1 MEHWRIGSLG
11 IGCLG
16 KFAVSGEGKR
26 MQGRV
31 VIVTGAAKGI
41 GRHAAHTLVK
51 AGARVVLADTDVERM
66 RKTFN
71 ELQALKA
78 EALAVTTDVRDE
90 KHVRRMVHEVV
101 DHFGQIDG

>member
-1 MEHWRIGSLG
+1 MIN
-11 IGCLG
+11 
-16 KFAVSGEGKR
+16 
-26 MQGRV
+26 GRV

-66 RKTFN
+66 RKTFG

-78 EALAVTTDVRDE
+78 EVGRGCAS
-90 KHVRRMVHEVV
+90 
-101 DHFGQIDG
+101 